1 MIEIKN
7 VLHSIDGTSLY
18 GLISILLFFGL
29 FLGLVVWIIRL
40 KKPYLNKMRELP
52 LDDESAPKPGVEQT
66 PNPEDRHD

>member
-1 MIEIKN
+1 
-7 VLHSIDGTSLY
+7 LT
-18 GLISILLFFGL
+18 SILLFFGL

-66 PNPEDRHD
+66 PNPEDHHD